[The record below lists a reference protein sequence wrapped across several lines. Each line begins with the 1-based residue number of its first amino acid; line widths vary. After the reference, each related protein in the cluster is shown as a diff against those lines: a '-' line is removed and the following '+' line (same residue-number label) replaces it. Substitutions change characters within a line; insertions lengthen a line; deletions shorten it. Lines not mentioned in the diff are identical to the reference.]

1 MKGVSMIRRFALVAA
16 LLVLLLLPSAA
27 QPAASHQQGFLLGAQ
42 MQPRKIA
49 QLAYGVGITDF
60 YELARATSIAL
71 AESQGYTRA
80 YNDNFDAN
88 GKLLSRDVGIFQ
100 INIPASQVG
109 TAIETDLYDPAKNVA
124 AMKRLFDARGWQ
136 PWVAY
141 TSKVYLHDTYIRRA
155 SLGLM
160 NMEAE
165 MLVRAARDDGQLPKT
180 PVPMLS
186 QKQLATFLSL
196 YP

>member
-1 MKGVSMIRRFALVAA
+1 MKRILALCGA
-16 LLVLLLLPSAA
+16 LLVLALPGGA
-27 QPAASHQQGFLLGAQ
+27 QPSPSHQHGYLLGVQ

-49 QLAYGVGITDF
+49 QLVYAAGITDF
-60 YELARATSIAL
+60 YEIARATSIAL

-80 YNDNFDAN
+80 YNDNFDEN
-88 GKLLSRDVGIFQ
+88 GKLVSRDVGIFE

-109 TAIETDLYDPAKNVA
+109 TSVEEALYDPATNVA
-124 AMKRLFDARGWQ
+124 AMKRLHDARGWQ

-141 TSKVYLHDTYIRRA
+141 TSGVYLHDTYIRRA

-165 MLVRAARDDGQLPKT
+165 MLVRAARADGQSPKT
-180 PVPMLS
+180 PIPMLS
-186 QKQLATFLSL
+186 QRQFSTFLSL

>member
-1 MKGVSMIRRFALVAA
+1 MKGVPMLRRFTLIAA
-16 LLVLLLLPSAA
+16 LLVLLLPSAA
-27 QPAASHQQGFLLGAQ
+27 QPAASHQHGFLLGVQ

-49 QLAYGVGITDF
+49 QLAYGAGITDF
-60 YELARATSIAL
+60 YEIARATSIAL

-88 GKLLSRDVGIFQ
+88 GKLLSRDVGLYE

-109 TAIETDLYDPAKNVA
+109 TSVEEALYDPANNVA
-124 AMKRLFDARGWQ
+124 AMKRLYDARGWQ

-141 TSKVYLHDTYIRRA
+141 TSRVYLHDTYTRRA
-155 SLGLM
+155 ALGLM

-165 MLVRAARDDGQLPKT
+165 MLVRAARADGQSPKT
-180 PVPMLS
+180 PIPMLS
-186 QKQLATFLSL
+186 QKQLSHFLSL